1 MESESNGEP
10 PWYGN
15 RQRSVK
21 IDDSGVRSFLSRVG
35 RDVAQGREF
44 AVVVSSDAAVRRA
57 NSRYRGVPKATDVL
71 SFRDGENG
79 RLGDILISAQ
89 RAQRQAQEHGH
100 SVDEEINILIL
111 HGLLH
116 LLGYDHESDHGEMKR
131 VETRW
136 RRKLGLDV
144 ALIERA
150 AS

>member
-21 IDDSGVRSFLSRVG
+21 IDGLAVRNFLSHVG
-35 RDVAQGREF
+35 REVAGGRDF
-44 AVVVSSDAAVRRA
+44 AVLVTSDAALRHA
-57 NSRYRGVPKATDVL
+57 NARFRGKPKATDVL
-71 SFRDGENG
+71 SFPDGENG
-79 RLGDILISAQ
+79 RLGDILISAR
-89 RAQRQAQEHGH
+89 RARRQADERGH
-100 SVDEEINILIL
+100 SVEEEIKILIL

-116 LLGYDHESDHGEMKR
+116 LLGYDHERDNGEMER
-131 VETRW
+131 IETRW
-136 RRKLGLDV
+136 RRKLGLDP